1 MPARRSTAP
10 GNDKARTILT
20 SPEAQ
25 PSALV
30 TLTGNDR
37 PGLTSALFTALAELD
52 DRSGIEILDVEQV
65 VIRDRLVL
73 GVLLRSRLADRQL
86 QDVAAKVAAD
96 TGMQVD
102 VSFGSAARD
111 LTEHRKARHHVIVL
125 GRPLRAGAVGRVASA
140 IAEIGGNI
148 DSISRLSDYPVT
160 SLEMMVSGAK
170 SGRLRTELSIAAA
183 ATGVDI
189 AVEKAGLHR
198 RSKRLIVMDVDSTL
212 VQGEFI
218 DALADRAG
226 CGTQVA
232 SITAAAMRGEL
243 DFAEALHARVRML
256 RGLAVD
262 DLEAVRATMPLTA
275 GARTLVRTLKRMGY
289 QCGIVSGGF
298 TQFTDHLAAEL
309 GMDFAAAN
317 TLEIEDGLLTGR
329 LVGAILDR
337 AGKAQALTRFAAA
350 AGIPMSQTV
359 AVGDGA
365 NDLDM
370 LKRAGL
376 GIAFNANPAV
386 REQAHTSLNQ
396 PFLDAIL
403 FFLGISRSEVE
414 SADAD
419 EGEQLA
425 ASTPS

>member
-1 MPARRSTAP
+1 LTA
-10 GNDKARTILT
+10 
-20 SPEAQ
+20 
-25 PSALV
+25 
-30 TLTGNDR
+30 
-37 PGLTSALFTALAELD
+37 ALFTALAGLD

-73 GVLLRSRLADRQL
+73 GVLLRSSLHGDQLA
-86 QDVAAKVAAD
+86 DVAAKVEAD

-102 VSFGSAARD
+102 VSFGAAARD
-111 LTEHRKARHHVIVL
+111 LSEHRRGRHHVIVL
-125 GRPLRAGAVGRVASA
+125 GRPLRAGAVGAVAGA
-140 IAEIGGNI
+140 VAEIGANI

-170 SGRLRTELSIAAA
+170 SGRLRTVLSLAAA
-183 ATGVDI
+183 DTGVDI

-218 DALADRAG
+218 DVLAARAG
-226 CGTQVA
+226 CGEQVA
-232 SITAAAMRGEL
+232 AITASAMRGEL
-243 DFAEALHARVRML
+243 DFAEALRARVVML
-256 RGLAVD
+256 RGLPAQEVHS
-262 DLEAVRATMPLTA
+262 ARATVRLTA

-298 TQFTDHLAAEL
+298 TQLTDHLAAEL

-317 TLEIEDGLLTGR
+317 TLEIDGGRLTGR
-329 LVGAILDR
+329 LVGDILDR
-337 AGKAQALTRFAAA
+337 AGKAEALTRFAAA
-350 AGIPMSQTV
+350 AGVPMSQTV

-370 LKRAGL
+370 LKTAGL
-376 GIAFNANPAV
+376 GIAFNAKPGV
-386 REQAHTSLNQ
+386 RAQADTSLNQ

-403 FFLGISRSEVE
+403 FFLGISSSDVE
-414 SADAD
+414 SAEAEETTGDANLSV
-419 EGEQLA
+419 EARHG
-425 ASTPS
+425 